1 MKLITFECIAELWL
15 ADKKQYVKRST
26 YAAYSLLVNNH
37 LLTAFSGYNEIKETD
52 VQAFALSKLEGGLSR
67 KSVKDILVV
76 LKMILSFAYKRGY
89 MPYRDIK
96 VRFPTERE
104 QHEVAVL
111 SRDDQNVLMSYVRN
125 NFSFVNLGIYICLCC
140 GLRIGEMCALRWD
153 DVDIDQGIISISRT
167 IQRIY
172 ISEKGEEHHTEL
184 IIDSPKSKTSN
195 RIIPAT
201 EELMQI
207 IRPLKRRVVG
217 TDYVL
222 TNSQDPIEPRTY
234 RNHFNKLMN
243 KLGISGVK
251 FHGLRH
257 TFATRC
263 IESNCDY
270 KTVSV
275 LLGHSNI
282 STTLNLYVHPDLDQ
296 KKKCLEKMFAS
307 LK

>member
-1 MKLITFECIAELWL
+1 M
-15 ADKKQYVKRST
+15 
-26 YAAYSLLVNNH
+26 
-37 LLTAFSGYNEIKETD
+37 
-52 VQAFALSKLEGGLSR
+52 
-67 KSVKDILVV
+67 
-76 LKMILSFAYKRGY
+76 
-89 MPYRDIK
+89 
-96 VRFPTERE
+96 RFPTERE

-184 IIDSPKSKTSN
+184 IVDSPKSKTSN